1 LRAHPRMKKGQ
12 YPGGAGGRTREI
24 EEGVV
29 ADAEAITAGLRSS
42 VFALERRWMML
53 PEDAWELETVTLRS
67 HRTIREGIAARWRE
81 VEIHHVDLACDYG
94 PASWPMEFVEE
105 FLGRAISRLPPRLLP
120 AAAESG
126 FRWRLV
132 DRNTTHSWLVDTE
145 GVGAGAGA
153 ADVEVSGSGWQLLA
167 WLCGRGDHGLKV
179 VGGSGR
185 LPEISVYG

>member
-1 LRAHPRMKKGQ
+1 MKKGQ

-94 PASWPMEFVEE
+94 PASWPMEFVHVPV
-105 FLGRAISRLPPRLLP
+105 FVFRNLP
-120 AAAESG
+120 AFAPVQ
-126 FRWRLV
+126 LV
-132 DRNTTHSWLVDTE
+132 GS
-145 GVGAGAGA
+145 
-153 ADVEVSGSGWQLLA
+153 AD
-167 WLCGRGDHGLKV
+167 GR
-179 VGGSGR
+179 
-185 LPEISVYG
+185 